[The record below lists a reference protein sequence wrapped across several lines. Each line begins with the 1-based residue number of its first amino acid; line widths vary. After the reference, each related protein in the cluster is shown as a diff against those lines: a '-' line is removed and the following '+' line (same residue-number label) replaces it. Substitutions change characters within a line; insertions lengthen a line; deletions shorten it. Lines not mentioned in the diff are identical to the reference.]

1 MRCQTLTEWMNAL
14 CSVLNEAHRSF
25 VYLHT
30 HYFGLDMKRE
40 IGGSFIQAV
49 NIGTFQPPSC
59 LKPKEW
65 NGAVILS
72 DMHDGQLQVHQFS
85 YDWILE
91 TYGEAGNAQELHQ
104 RRAQAAQDRDDAPRG
119 A

>member
-1 MRCQTLTEWMNAL
+1 
-14 CSVLNEAHRSF
+14 
-25 VYLHT
+25 
-30 HYFGLDMKRE
+30 MKRE

-49 NIGTFQPPSC
+49 NIGTFQPPSR

-65 NGAVILS
+65 NGAVILY
-72 DMHDGQLQVHQFS
+72 DMHDGQLQAHQFS

-104 RRAQAAQDRDDAPRG
+104 RRAQAVQDRDDAPRG